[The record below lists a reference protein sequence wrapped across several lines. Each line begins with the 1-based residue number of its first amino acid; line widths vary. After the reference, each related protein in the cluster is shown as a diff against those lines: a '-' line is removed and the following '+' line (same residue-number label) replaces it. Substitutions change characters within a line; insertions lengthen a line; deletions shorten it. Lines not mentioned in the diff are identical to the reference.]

1 MNNMHNSKFD
11 SYLDI
16 NSEVQNAIDN
26 REPIVALESTIICHG
41 MPFPKNLETA
51 IEVESVVREDKT
63 NYGLMTYMHE
73 GKQYIILQTGPKL
86 TALALYDE
94 DAEDEDY

>member
-1 MNNMHNSKFD
+1 
-11 SYLDI
+11 
-16 NSEVQNAIDN
+16 
-26 REPIVALESTIICHG
+26 
-41 MPFPKNLETA
+41 
-51 IEVESVVREDKT
+51 
-63 NYGLMTYMHE
+63 MTYMHE